1 MNPPL
6 DWQPEQAVN
15 IGLLHARDVH
25 LSYAGRDV
33 LRGVTLR
40 AQPGRLLALVGPNGA
55 GKSSL
60 LKLLAGLN
68 TPSSGKVT
76 LDGRSLLD
84 WSPMLLACRRA
95 MLSQRVQLGFAFRV
109 EEVVLLGRSPHG
121 MHTAGSVDQGI
132 VEAAL
137 LAVQAAHLRG
147 RNYLELSGGEQQRVQ
162 LARVLAQV
170 WERGDG
176 PTWLLLDEPEAGL
189 DIAHQHHVLQR
200 AHVFARQ
207 GHGVIAVLH
216 DLNLA
221 ARYADEVALLARG
234 QLLRCGSPLHA
245 LDPDVLSRVYGIA
258 LRRSAVVGSPDSLLI
273 LPAEPRA
280 EAAVDSREKWC
291 ARRDSNPR
299 PLPSEGSTLSS

>member
-6 DWQPEQAVN
+6 DWQPERAVN
-15 IGLLHARDVH
+15 EGLLQARDVH
-25 LSYAGRDV
+25 LSYAGRHV
-33 LRGVTLR
+33 LHGVTLR

-60 LKLLAGLN
+60 LKLLAGLRQ
-68 TPSSGKVT
+68 PSSGEVT
-76 LDGRSLLD
+76 LDGKSLLD
-84 WSPMLLACRRA
+84 WSPVTLARRRA
-95 MLSQRVQLGFAFRV
+95 MLSQHVQLGFAFRV

-121 MHTAGSVDQGI
+121 MRTAGAVDRSI
-132 VEAAL
+132 VDAAL
-137 LAVQAAHLRG
+137 LAVQATHLRE

-189 DIAHQHHVLQR
+189 DIAHQHHVLRR
-200 AHVFARQ
+200 ARAFAEQ

-221 ARYADEVALLARG
+221 ARYADEVALLAHG
-234 QLLRCGSPLHA
+234 QLLRCGSPIHT

-258 LRRSAVVGSPDSLLI
+258 LRRSAVIDSPDRLVI
-273 LPAEPRA
+273 LPH
-280 EAAVDSREKWC
+280 
-291 ARRDSNPR
+291 
-299 PLPSEGSTLSS
+299 